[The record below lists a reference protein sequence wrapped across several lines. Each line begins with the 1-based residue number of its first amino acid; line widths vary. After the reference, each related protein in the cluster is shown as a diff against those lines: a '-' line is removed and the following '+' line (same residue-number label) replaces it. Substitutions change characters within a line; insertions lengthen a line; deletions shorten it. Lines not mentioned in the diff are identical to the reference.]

1 VLDYLNYD
9 RLAVCDLDK
18 HLESG
23 VGSCRGGFD
32 IMGLRRATVND
43 AVARLRYVVGVD
55 GRNRNQKNPH
65 HGRSRDPG
73 MAATI
78 RQVVGDR
85 FHSKFGPRACV
96 LLLMATAAAA
106 QNPKPDCR
114 LEPLAATEIG
124 VGDPVLIPVEYRGQ
138 AVWMVLDLGAPF
150 SLIWPSAVEP
160 LHLRTRT
167 LDARP
172 GEFLLAVEGQPV
184 TTTVPVDALAIGAY
198 RISRRDFFVDP
209 RPHSIEKPPAQSV
222 LGSLG
227 MRELWPV
234 DFELDL
240 AHHRFNLYSSHHCSK
255 AVANTWGRVSQ
266 IPMELNEFGNVL
278 FPVELNGS
286 KIVAS
291 ISTIDADTTMSLDV
305 SRQIFGFDERSA
317 DVQAQMDGKGHSR
330 GYFRSMALASG
341 DLQFP
346 NLAVRLTPAHPDCT
360 LSKSGT
366 FGDVAE
372 FTGRGDH
379 LCFGT
384 YPLVLGR
391 SAIEHMRLYFATK
404 EKILYFAPAD

>member
-1 VLDYLNYD
+1 
-9 RLAVCDLDK
+9 
-18 HLESG
+18 
-23 VGSCRGGFD
+23 
-32 IMGLRRATVND
+32 
-43 AVARLRYVVGVD
+43 
-55 GRNRNQKNPH
+55 
-65 HGRSRDPG
+65 
-73 MAATI
+73 MAATT
-78 RQVVGDR
+78 RQAVADRLHSTILPRVV
-85 FHSKFGPRACV
+85 V
-96 LLLMATAAAA
+96 LLLVATAAAA
-106 QNPKPDCR
+106 ESPKPDCR
-114 LEPLAATEIG
+114 LEPLALTEIG
-124 VGDPVLIPVEYRGQ
+124 VGDPVLISVEYRGQ
-138 AVWMVLDLGAPF
+138 SLWMALDLGAPF

-160 LHLRTRT
+160 LHLRTRA

-172 GEFLLAVEGQPV
+172 GDFLLAIGGQPV
-184 TTTVPVDALAIGAY
+184 TMTVPVDALAIGAY

-209 RPHSIEKPPAQSV
+209 RPHSIEKAPAETV

-227 MRELWPV
+227 MRELWPH

-240 AHHRFNLYSSHHCSK
+240 AHHHFNLYSSDHCSK

-291 ISTIDADTTMSLDV
+291 ISTTDEDTTMSTDV
-305 SRQIFGFDERSA
+305 SRQIFGFDEHSA
-317 DVQAQMDGKGHSR
+317 DVQVQMDAKGHSR
-330 GYFRSMALASG
+330 GYFRSMALTFG

-346 NLAVRLTPAHPDCT
+346 NLAVRLTPAHRDCT

-404 EKILYFAPAD
+404 EKILYFAPTD